1 MKVDPCLSFCTKP
14 NSRWIKDVR
23 ISSDTLNMIEE
34 KVGNSLEPRVV
45 ANLWTVKDTIT
56 GTKEQFRG
64 WGGKFIVNY
73 TSNRGLIPSIYKI
86 LKI

>member
-1 MKVDPCLSFCTKP
+1 MKVDLCLSFCIKP
-14 NSRWIKDVR
+14 NSRWIKDVH

-34 KVGNSLEPRVV
+34 KVGTSSEPCVV
-45 ANLWTVKDTIT
+45 ANLWTVKDTIA

-64 WGGKFIVNY
+64 WGEFIVNY